1 MENSKNTKIQEIC
14 VFFLMAVLAGIMIG
28 IGGCAS
34 LLANNLLGTFG
45 RAIGAVLFSLG
56 IYTVVAYEMRL
67 FTGMVAYIPT
77 MGVKNL
83 WRLVLCFLGNALG
96 VYIIAILAKN
106 TSIGQSIY
114 EQANT
119 LIENKLLQ
127 DNWAI
132 KALCSSILCGM
143 LITVSVR
150 SVSHAPK
157 KTLSTT
163 VGVMLPVIVFVYCG
177 FDHSV
182 ANMLYFYY
190 YGKFT
195 LQIIGYILLTI
206 VGNIIGGVILPF
218 ISLLKEKTEAKEDND
233 EICNNK

>member
-1 MENSKNTKIQEIC
+1 METNKNTIIQEIC
-14 VFFLMAVLAGIMIG
+14 LFFLMAVLAGIMIG

-34 LLANNLLGTFG
+34 LLANSLLGPFG
-45 RAIGAVLFSLG
+45 RAIGAILFSLG
-56 IYTVVAYEMRL
+56 IYMVVAYEMRL

-96 VYIIAILAKN
+96 VYIVAILAKN
-106 TSIGQSIY
+106 TLICQSIY

-132 KALCSSILCGM
+132 QALCSSILCGM

-150 SVSHAPK
+150 SVDHAPK

-163 VGVMLPVIVFVYCG
+163 IGVMLPIIVFVYCG

-190 YGKFT
+190 YGEFT
-195 LQIIGYILLTI
+195 LQIVGYILITI
-206 VGNIIGGVILPF
+206 AGNIIGGVILPF
-218 ISLLKEKTEAKEDND
+218 ISLLKKKIEAKEDND
-233 EICNNK
+233 RI